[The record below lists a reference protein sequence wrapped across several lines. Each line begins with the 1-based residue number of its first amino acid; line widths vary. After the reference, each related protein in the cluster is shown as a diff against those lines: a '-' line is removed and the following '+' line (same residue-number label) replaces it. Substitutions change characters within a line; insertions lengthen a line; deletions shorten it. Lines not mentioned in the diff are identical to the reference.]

1 MSKKYLKNLISRCLI
16 CIILFLTI
24 SIICIF
30 SNKNLLWF
38 KNNIYNNKINF
49 SYFNKIYDKYI
60 NKYLPFDLYKE
71 QVVMKEGLIYKEK
84 EKFLNGVSL
93 NVGNN
98 YNMYTLNGGIVV
110 YIGEKEKL
118 GNTVIIQG
126 TDGIDYWYSNIE
138 NLSVNLYD
146 YVEKNI
152 LLGTSINDYI
162 YLTFMSDGKYLDY
175 EKYI

>member
-1 MSKKYLKNLISRCLI
+1 MTKKYLKNLITRILLCT
-16 CIILFLTI
+16 IIFLTI
-24 SIICIF
+24 SIICNF

-49 SYFNKIYDKYI
+49 AYFNKIYNKYI
-60 NKYLPFDLYKE
+60 NKYLPFDIYKE
-71 QVVMKEGLIYKEK
+71 QVVMKEGLVYKEK
-84 EKFLNGVSL
+84 EKYLNGVSL

-98 YNMYTLNGGIVV
+98 YNMYTLSGGIVV

-118 GNTVIIQG
+118 GNTIIIQG

-152 LLGTSINDYI
+152 LLGTSINEYI